1 MRVLHQILP
10 PGVEHGQEADLRA
23 QMLRISGDGVPAFRI
38 AGVTSIF
45 ILIPSE
51 IAPGCSS
58 TRAYSGVGPSDGFAG
73 GSGWR
78 RMGRGA
84 SSIYEFKPGH
94 DDSRMSRDFR
104 APA

>member
-1 MRVLHQILP
+1 MRMVHQILP

-23 QMLRISGDGVPAFRI
+23 QMLRISGDGAPASRI

-78 RMGRGA
+78 RMGPRR
-84 SSIYEFKPGH
+84 FKV
-94 DDSRMSRDFR
+94 SMSQAR
-104 APA
+104 P